1 VDEFDGTPELRELL
15 TALQTRVETLEAAL
29 GGSLPV
35 TGMLGRLSAG
45 EHAIAQGVL
54 AGRTNQQIARDL
66 RYSPKTVEWNL
77 TRIYRKLGVRS
88 RTELAVRLARD
99 VGAPG
104 LAAVS

>member
-1 VDEFDGTPELRELL
+1 VDEPHGTRDLCELL
-15 TALQTRVETLEAAL
+15 VALQARVETLEAVL
-29 GGSLPV
+29 GSLPV
-35 TGMLGRLSAG
+35 TGTLGRLSAG
-45 EHAIAQGVL
+45 EHAIAQRVL

-88 RTELAVRLARD
+88 RTELAVRLARE
-99 VGAPG
+99 VARPG